1 MSAVSAVLLKAGVG
15 VEPEA
20 VMVDG
25 LESIQRLV
33 GGVIDAV
40 RIDTQQI
47 NPNTGEEETPRFTIV
62 GYVHDEG
69 IMLDMEINWIASA
82 LFQQRIVG
90 NVVLVSGNSPTGEYD
105 GENHDIPDTLFKW
118 LSTSFVKDV
127 AKTYN
132 ESVMIAEILE
142 YVKNDGGFTP
152 AEVALFTDTM
162 QKIMDEGVSDNSDGA
177 DMIESMLEKAK
188 QHVMDK
194 VIARTAEKESSTL
207 ISEIDTF
214 LEGEANK

>member
-1 MSAVSAVLLKAGVG
+1 MSAVSAVLLKAGTNVQ
-15 VEPEA
+15 PEA

-25 LESIQRLV
+25 LESIQLLV
-33 GGVIDAV
+33 GGCIDAV

-47 NPNTGEEETPRFTIV
+47 NPDTGEEETPRFTIV

-69 IMLDMEINWIASA
+69 LMLDMEINWIASA

-118 LSTSFVKDV
+118 LSTSFVKHV

-132 ESVMIAEILE
+132 ESVMVAEILE

-152 AEVALFTDTM
+152 AEVTLFTETM
-162 QKIMDEGVSDNSDGA
+162 QKVIEEGASDDTDGA
-177 DMIESMLEKAK
+177 DIIDSMLEKAR
-188 QHVMDK
+188 QHMMDK
-194 VIARTAEKESSTL
+194 VIARTVEKESNTL

>member
-1 MSAVSAVLLKAGVG
+1 MSAVSAVLIKAGVG
-15 VEPEA
+15 VTPEA

-33 GGVIDAV
+33 GGMIDAV
-40 RIDTQQI
+40 RIDTQQV
-47 NPNTGEEETPRFTIV
+47 NRVTGEEAPRFTIV

-69 IMLDMEINWIASA
+69 LMLDMEINWIASA

-90 NVVLVSGNSPTGEYD
+90 NVVLVSGSSSTGEYD

-118 LSTSFVKDV
+118 LSTSFVNHV

-132 ESVMIAEILE
+132 ESVMIAEILD

-152 AEVALFTDTM
+152 EEVALFTDTM
-162 QKIMDEGVSDNSDGA
+162 QRVMDEGMDDNEGSA
-177 DMIESMLEKAK
+177 DIIESMLVKAK
-188 QHVMDK
+188 KHMMDK
-194 VIARTAEKESSTL
+194 LFEKTAENESSTL
-207 ISEIDTF
+207 ISEIDEF
-214 LEGEANK
+214 LQGEANK

>member
-1 MSAVSAVLLKAGVG
+1 MSTVSAVLLKSGVG

-20 VMVDG
+20 VMIDG
-25 LESIQRLV
+25 LESIQKLV

-40 RIDTQQI
+40 RIDTQQV
-47 NPNTGEEETPRFTIV
+47 NQATGEEEPRFTIV

-69 IMLDMEINWIASA
+69 IMLNLEINWIASA

-90 NVVLVSGNSPTGEYD
+90 DVVLVSGNSPTGEYD
-105 GENHDIPDTLFKW
+105 GENHDIPDTLFRW
-118 LSTSFVKDV
+118 LSTSFVKHV

-132 ESVMIAEILE
+132 ESVMVAEILD

-152 AEVALFTDTM
+152 AEVALFTETM
-162 QKIMDEGVSDNSDGA
+162 QNIMDTGKDDGTDGA
-177 DMIESMLEKAK
+177 ELIDTMLEKAK
-188 QHVMDK
+188 QHMMDK
-194 VIARTAEKESSTL
+194 VIAKTAEKESSTL
-207 ISEIDTF
+207 IDEINTF

>member
-20 VMVDG
+20 VMIDG
-25 LESIQRLV
+25 LESIQLLV
-33 GGVIDAV
+33 GGCIDAV
-40 RIDTQQI
+40 RIDTQQV
-47 NPNTGEEETPRFTIV
+47 NPETGEEEPRFTLV

-69 IMLDMEINWIASA
+69 IMLDMEINWVASA

-118 LSTSFVKDV
+118 LSTSFVKHV

-162 QKIMDEGVSDNSDGA
+162 QNIMNEGVSDNTDGT
-177 DMIESMLEKAK
+177 DIIESMLEKAK
-188 QHVMDK
+188 QHMMDK

-207 ISEIDTF
+207 INEIDEF
-214 LEGEANK
+214 LEKEANK

>member
-1 MSAVSAVLLKAGVG
+1 MSAVSAVLIKAGVG
-15 VEPEA
+15 VTPEA

-33 GGVIDAV
+33 GGMIDAV

-47 NPNTGEEETPRFTIV
+47 NQVTGEEEPRFTIV

-69 IMLDMEINWIASA
+69 LMLDMEINWIASA

-118 LSTSFVKDV
+118 LSTSFVNHV

-132 ESVMIAEILE
+132 ESVMIAEILD

-162 QKIMDEGVSDNSDGA
+162 QRIMSEGMDDNEGSA
-177 DMIESMLEKAK
+177 DMIESMLVKAK
-188 QHVMDK
+188 KHIMDK
-194 VIARTAEKESSTL
+194 VIAKTAEKESSTL
-207 ISEIDTF
+207 ISEIDEF